1 MNKTD
6 PTHKKIFQLTFLQGL
21 TNFQLYAKNVFTLM
35 DLWPGGVIIHYP
47 FDTELLMTWI
57 ELKTKSAYG
66 CSQRNF
72 NGILTKHM
80 TFQATYLR
88 QTSFRINSMPIVF

>member
-1 MNKTD
+1 
-6 PTHKKIFQLTFLQGL
+6 
-21 TNFQLYAKNVFTLM
+21 M

-80 TFQATYLR
+80 KFQATYLR
-88 QTSFRINSMPIVF
+88 QTSFRINSMPIMF